1 MHFSKEAMMQTY
13 KIETVEAF
21 KILYSERK
29 NTVDYLEKFGDKFD
43 KNLAM
48 LIKQI
53 AEASNV

>member
-1 MHFSKEAMMQTY
+1 MQTY